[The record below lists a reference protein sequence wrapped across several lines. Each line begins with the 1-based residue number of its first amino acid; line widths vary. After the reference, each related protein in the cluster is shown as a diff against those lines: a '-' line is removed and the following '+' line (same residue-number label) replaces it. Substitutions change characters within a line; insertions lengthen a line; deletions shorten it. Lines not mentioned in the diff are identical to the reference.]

1 MGRLEGFLREIWS
14 KEVILAAQ
22 ENIDLKERVRVFTGN
37 GTSIHVPVIN
47 PLEAKDFTGEVT
59 VQDAESTDGE
69 IVLNK
74 HKEVSFVVRDIEQAQ
89 ADANIRAAYTD
100 DAGRAIAE
108 AINNDI
114 MALYAGL
121 SETAGTAGDDLD
133 EDAIFAAK
141 LALDNA
147 KAPRKD
153 RTFVIAPEQE
163 NVILQFDRFV
173 ESDEVAEGALG
184 RYLGFDFV
192 VTADVPV
199 IVDDSETDPDP
210 DETHNLAFH
219 KNAFGIGINSEPEV
233 VAQYKAEYLGTLV
246 VVNINYGVRL
256 LRDEFAV
263 DVLS

>member
-114 MALYAGL
+114 MALYAGSTRVRYCWRG
-121 SETAGTAGDDLD
+121 SERDYDLCGQAGTD
-133 EDAIFAAK
+133 K
-141 LALDNA
+141 A

-173 ESDEVAEGALG
+173 RAMRLRRAHWAN
-184 RYLGFDFV
+184 
-192 VTADVPV
+192 TW
-199 IVDDSETDPDP
+199 DS
-210 DETHNLAFH
+210 
-219 KNAFGIGINSEPEV
+219 
-233 VAQYKAEYLGTLV
+233 TL
-246 VVNINYGVRL
+246 
-256 LRDEFAV
+256 
-263 DVLS
+263 